1 VNDVFATPSLLSP
14 SLLVLNL
21 ASESTLTANH
31 TIGANRSTF
40 CVVVVLVPNRRFKHH
55 HHPRKQQKKLFSS
68 SSSLVSSSPLETADD

>member
-1 VNDVFATPSLLSP
+1 VNNVFATPSLLSP

-55 HHPRKQQKKLFSS
+55 HHPRKQQKKLFFFFFFPR
-68 SSSLVSSSPLETADD
+68 LVVPARDG

>member
-40 CVVVVLVPNRRFKHH
+40 CVVVVLVPNARFKHH
-55 HHPRKQQKKLFSS
+55 HPLKQQKKLFFFFFFPR
-68 SSSLVSSSPLETADD
+68 LVVPARDGC